1 MAWIKAFL
9 SFLVALMII
18 LVGII
23 LTLRNSDMVSVNL
36 ELWQSPQMSV
46 GILMVVCILIGALLG
61 MLINSLWLMKV
72 TRRSQ
77 KLQKQLDQT
86 IKRLEQLQ

>member
-18 LVGII
+18 LMGII
-23 LTLRNSDMVSVNL
+23 LTVRNSDMVSVNL
-36 ELWQSPQMSV
+36 ELWQSPQMSL

-61 MLINSLWLMKV
+61 MFINSLWLVKV

-77 KLQKQLDQT
+77 KLQKQLDQS